1 MSIFN
6 LFKKPNWK
14 NNDESIRASA
24 VAHDTSEEL
33 LAQLGSI
40 AQNDSSEKVRTAA
53 LKRLRDYRLIAKIA
67 RNDKSKLVKNAAFKM
82 MQDWFAKKQ
91 DDTQLDLIKTI
102 DDVKSIELAALNSKN
117 KEIRTYCIDK
127 ISKQGLLGDLL
138 VNETDR
144 DLRQII
150 VAKID
155 KPATLKRVLKLVKN
169 KDKVI
174 IKVIQ
179 AKLENDGD
187 IKKINAK
194 KALDLCEAMEKL
206 IHNPSTSSKADVDGI
221 KAKWDELNSKSKM
234 DDFKQRFE
242 GAYRT
247 ASLTFDPKQ
256 RDEFLNQQRQQRI
269 NSKIEELKKSIE
281 NAQNSTWEHIQTQ
294 ISKYSGFDLSHAD
307 GKQKDNFENVL
318 AELKALRDTETKE
331 QELPEKLMQ
340 VADKLD
346 AALKHKYNQPS
357 QIKEFRQMWDEQ
369 AKRAKNNAAFATLKN
384 RFDNAM
390 LKLAERIEN
399 SAALRD
405 EAAKN
410 AVQGISKA
418 QKLIK
423 DGQLANAKIAINKIA
438 TNKKIAGFHPLIKD
452 NKFAFD
458 SLWNELKELRK
469 WQTWS
474 NDKIR
479 IRIIEELKDL
489 IGKGVHPDALL
500 KKMKEANKRWKDME
514 DHEKLE
520 GDRYPVRNQE
530 LYTQFRE
537 VQQALFEP
545 AQKFFE
551 ARSEIWGK
559 ELEQVQAKVQALH
572 EVDLQETEDRDLAR
586 MVREAIKQLRNLDAI
601 PPKAR
606 GKIAAQIRSGTA
618 RIDAHLQESYKV
630 AVRRKEKLIE
640 QAQALVDVE
649 ELDEA
654 IEAAKKLQN
663 DWKHAGI
670 VAQNQERKL
679 WKIFRKAND
688 AVFNRIKQ
696 QRDAQNQ
703 ENKELM
709 NTAADLIKIC
719 EKAIKS
725 EKTAQGIHSLIERF
739 KDDYNVLDVR
749 NKSLQTKAMNL
760 IEAAEKK
767 VASLANNEII
777 DALTNAQ
784 KYAAICQNLELGTLD
799 LDKAQENRD
808 KLKQLDDKKLAKQ
821 LSQRFA
827 QAQSPNADYSQK
839 AGLILIAAEYLT
851 GQATPD
857 EYKEQ
862 RLAYQVDELAKR
874 MGGAESQ
881 NETDQ
886 AVALLTQWFTLQG
899 ADANFIKT
907 NDKRSK
913 KVIKS
918 LFDLL
923 KG

>member
-14 NNDESIRASA
+14 NNDESIRANA

-33 LAQLGSI
+33 MAQLASI

-53 LKRLRDYRLIAKIA
+53 LKRLRDYQLIAKIA
-67 RNDKSKLVKNAAFKM
+67 RTDKSKLVKNTAFKL

-91 DDTQLDLIKTI
+91 DDAQLDLIKAI

-138 VNETDR
+138 VNETDK
-144 DLRQII
+144 DLRQVI

-169 KDKVI
+169 KDKSI
-174 IKVIQ
+174 IRAIQ

-187 IKKINAK
+187 IKEITAK

-206 IHNPSTSSKADVDGI
+206 IHNPSTSSKADVDVI
-221 KAKWDELNSKSKM
+221 KAKWDELNSGKNIET
-234 DDFKQRFE
+234 FKQRFE
-242 GAYRT
+242 GAFRT

-269 NSKIEELKKSIE
+269 NSKIEELKKSVGDSKS
-281 NAQNSTWEHIQTQ
+281 ATWEQVQTQ

-307 GKQKDNFENVL
+307 SSQKEEFEMAL
-318 AELKALRDTETKE
+318 TELKALRENKTKE
-331 QELPEKLMQ
+331 QELPEKLVQ

-346 AALKHKYNQPS
+346 VALKHKYNQPS
-357 QIKEFRQMWDEQ
+357 QIKQFRQMWDEN
-369 AKRAKNNAAFATLKN
+369 AKKAKNNTAFATLKN

-399 SAALRD
+399 SAAMRD

-410 AVQGISKA
+410 AVVSIEKVK
-418 QKLIK
+418 KLIK
-423 DGQLANAKIAINKIA
+423 DGQLAKAKIGINKIA
-438 TNKKIAGFHPLIKD
+438 ENKKIAGFHPIIKD

-458 SLWNELKELRK
+458 SLWNELKELRQ

-489 IGKGVHPDALL
+489 VGKGVHPDALL
-500 KKMKEANKRWKDME
+500 KKMKEANKQWKDME

-559 ELEQVQAKVQALH
+559 ELEQVQAKVQELH
-572 EVDLQETEDRDLAR
+572 DVDLQETEDRELAR
-586 MVREAIKQLRNLDAI
+586 MVREAIKQLRNLDAV

-640 QAQALVDVE
+640 QAQALADVE

-654 IEAAKKLQN
+654 IEQAKALQGE
-663 DWKHAGI
+663 WKHAGI

-679 WKIFRKAND
+679 WRVFRKAND

-703 ENKELM
+703 ENKALM
-709 NTAADLIKIC
+709 NTTADLIKIC
-719 EKAIKS
+719 EKAVKS
-725 EKTAQGIHSLIERF
+725 EKSAHGIHSLIERF

-749 NKSLQTKAMNL
+749 NKSLQSHASKL
-760 IEAAEKK
+760 IETAEQK
-767 VASLANNEII
+767 VASLANKEII
-777 DALTNAQ
+777 DALKNAQ
-784 KYAAICQNLELGTLD
+784 KFATICQDLELGKLEQ
-799 LDKAQENRD
+799 DKAQEKWD
-808 KLKQLDDKKLAKQ
+808 KLPKLNDEKLAKQ
-821 LSQRFA
+821 LTQRFEKA
-827 QAQSPNADYSQK
+827 GSINDEYSQK
-839 AGLILIAAEYLT
+839 AGLVLIAAEYLS

-862 RLAYQVDELAKR
+862 RLAYQVEELSKR
-874 MGGAESQ
+874 MSGAEIMSEINQ
-881 NETDQ
+881 TIS
-886 AVALLTQWFTLQG
+886 LLSKWFTLNG
-899 ADANFIKT
+899 AEAEFIKA
-907 NDKRSK
+907 NEKRSK

-923 KG
+923 KC

>member
-1 MSIFN
+1 M
-6 LFKKPNWK
+6 
-14 NNDESIRASA
+14 
-24 VAHDTSEEL
+24 
-33 LAQLGSI
+33 
-40 AQNDSSEKVRTAA
+40 
-53 LKRLRDYRLIAKIA
+53 
-67 RNDKSKLVKNAAFKM
+67 
-82 MQDWFAKKQ
+82 
-91 DDTQLDLIKTI
+91 
-102 DDVKSIELAALNSKN
+102 
-117 KEIRTYCIDK
+117 
-127 ISKQGLLGDLL
+127 
-138 VNETDR
+138 
-144 DLRQII
+144 
-150 VAKID
+150 
-155 KPATLKRVLKLVKN
+155 
-169 KDKVI
+169 
-174 IKVIQ
+174 
-179 AKLENDGD
+179 
-187 IKKINAK
+187 
-194 KALDLCEAMEKL
+194 
-206 IHNPSTSSKADVDGI
+206 
-221 KAKWDELNSKSKM
+221 
-234 DDFKQRFE
+234 
-242 GAYRT
+242 
-247 ASLTFDPKQ
+247 
-256 RDEFLNQQRQQRI
+256 NQQRQQRI
-269 NSKIEELKKSIE
+269 NSKIKELKKSVGDSKL
-281 NAQNSTWEHIQTQ
+281 ATWEQIQTQ

-307 GKQKDNFENVL
+307 DSQIKEFEMAL
-318 AELKALRDTETKE
+318 AELKALRDSKTKE
-331 QELPEKLMQ
+331 QELPEKLVQ

-346 AALKHKYNQPS
+346 AALKHKYNQPN
-357 QIKEFRQMWDEQ
+357 QIKQFRQMWDEN
-369 AKRAKNNAAFATLKN
+369 AKKAKNNAAFSTLKN

-399 SAALRD
+399 SAAMRD

-410 AVQGISKA
+410 AVASIEKVK
-418 QKLIK
+418 KLIK
-423 DGQLANAKIAINKIA
+423 DGQLAKAKVGINKIA
-438 TNKKIAGFHPLIKD
+438 ENKKIAGFHPLIKD

-458 SLWNELKELRK
+458 SLWNELKELRQ

-474 NDKIR
+474 NDKVR
-479 IRIIEELKDL
+479 IRLIEELKDL
-489 IGKGVHPDALL
+489 VGKGVHPDALL
-500 KKMKEANKRWKDME
+500 KKMKEANKQWKDME

-551 ARSEIWGK
+551 ARSEIWSK
-559 ELEQVQAKVQALH
+559 ELEQVQAKVQELH
-572 EVDLQETEDRDLAR
+572 NVDLQETEDRDLAR
-586 MVREAIKQLRNLDAI
+586 MVREAIKQLRNLDAV

-640 QAQALVDVE
+640 QAQALAEVE
-649 ELDEA
+649 DLDEA
-654 IEAAKKLQN
+654 IEAAKALQAE
-663 DWKHAGI
+663 WKHAGI

-703 ENKELM
+703 ENKALM

-719 EKAIKS
+719 EKAVKS

-749 NKSLQTKAMNL
+749 NKSLQTQTNNL

-767 VASLANNEII
+767 VASLANKEII
-777 DALTNAQ
+777 DTLKNAQ
-784 KYAAICQNLELGTLD
+784 KFAVICQDLELGK
-799 LDKAQENRD
+799 LDKEKAQKKWD
-808 KLKQLDDKKLAKQ
+808 KLKNLDDNKLAKQ
-821 LSQRFA
+821 LKNRFE
-827 QAQSPNADYSQK
+827 NADKANENYSEK

-874 MGGAESQ
+874 MGGSESQ
-881 NETDQ
+881 DETDH
-886 AVALLTQWFTLQG
+886 AVALLTDWFTLNG
-899 ADANFIKT
+899 ADDEFIKA